1 MCARDIRGKVF
12 RDWIRSVVLRKFPV
26 SGRHNSRLNFSWPA
40 AVPQFHVA
48 VKSNFVY
55 VLQLNVLRYRPA
67 HAPEKLGWVIDVQL
81 GSQSPA
87 QVTFVDL
94 ISKGGLPRPELSG
107 LSRCCRVMLD
117 HPAIPLY
124 WAGGFA
130 IHQLVTLLVTPAK
143 ERKSSK
149 TAQSSV
155 THAEKHPFIPAD

>member
-107 LSRCCRVMLD
+107 LSRCCRVMLTIL
-117 HPAIPLY
+117 PFRCTGPEGLPSTN
-124 WAGGFA
+124 WLPCWS
-130 IHQLVTLLVTPAK
+130 HQPRKGKAVKLLKA
-143 ERKSSK
+143 R
-149 TAQSSV
+149 
-155 THAEKHPFIPAD
+155 